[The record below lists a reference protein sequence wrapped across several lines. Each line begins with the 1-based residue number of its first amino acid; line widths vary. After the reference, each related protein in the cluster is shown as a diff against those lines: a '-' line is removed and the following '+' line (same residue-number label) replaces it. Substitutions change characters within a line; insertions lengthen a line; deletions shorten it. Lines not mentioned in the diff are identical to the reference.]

1 MRTKWVTL
9 ARDWMPPGL
18 LRLLRSRLGYGV
30 RFSGKFAT
38 WEQAAAQAK
47 GYDAPEI
54 LDKVA
59 EATRK
64 VTNGEAAYERDS
76 VLFTEPQYPYPLIA
90 GLLRVAAKHGGRLSV
105 VDFGGALGS
114 TYNQCRNFFAD
125 LPEVKWCVVEQP
137 QFVRK
142 GREAFSNG
150 VLTFADSID
159 DACAAIAP
167 NAIIFSGVL
176 QYVPDP
182 WDILRQ
188 AGKMKV
194 HTIIV
199 DRTPFVSANHDI
211 IALQTVPKRIS
222 SSSYPIRLFA
232 RGSLLNAPGSEYR
245 TLAEFDAVDG
255 TLGDLFSPVAFKGYI
270 MERVVE
276 CTY

>member
-1 MRTKWVTL
+1 MSLQLTTL
-9 ARDWMPPGL
+9 ARKWMPPEV

-30 RFSGKFAT
+30 RFSDRFAT
-38 WEQAAAQAK
+38 WEQAAAQAS

-64 VTNGEAAYERDS
+64 VLNGEAAYERDS
-76 VLFTEPQYPYPLIA
+76 VLFAESKYPYPMIA

-114 TYNQCRNFFAD
+114 TYNQCRDFLAN

-142 GREAFSNG
+142 GQEEFTSV
-150 VLTFADSID
+150 VLTFAGSID
-159 DACAAIAP
+159 DACAAITP
-167 NAIIFSGVL
+167 NVIIFSSVL

-182 WDILRQ
+182 WNILRQ
-188 AGKMKV
+188 ASKQSV
-194 HTIIV
+194 HTIII
-199 DRTPFVSANHDI
+199 DRTPFVSANHDV

-222 SSSYPIRLFA
+222 SSSYPIRLFT
-232 RGSLLNAPGSEYR
+232 RDSLLKPLDNEYR
-245 TLAEFDAVDG
+245 TLAEFEAVDG
-255 TLGDLFSPVAFKGYI
+255 TLGDIFRPVMFKGFI
-270 MERVVE
+270 LERVAE
-276 CTY
+276 CA